1 MSQGKNRYQHVYV
14 KPKKRKTSIG
24 APIEAVKR
32 QSLVLKS
39 LMRRDDSTLTDRP
52 LSCLIVPVL
61 VQKAYGP

>member
-52 LSCLIVPVL
+52 LSC
-61 VQKAYGP
+61 